1 MKLPDYADPDALAHI
16 EAKKQA
22 QLADKDFLEKA
33 SCCICFSNLANA
45 VIMNCGH
52 GGICYEC
59 GKSILQSNVCL
70 CHLCR
75 EPLLFVLQLDLQNSY
90 QNFINVVSATYVEDS
105 DSDDNGDNN
114 VGVDGARGENHP
126 PGQDGRDGQDQA
138 EADQR
143 SLSD

>member
-75 EPLLFVLQLDLQNSY
+75 EPLLFVLQLDLQNSF

-114 VGVDGARGENHP
+114 VGVDGARGENQP
-126 PGQDGRDGQDQA
+126 PGQDDRDGQDQA

-143 SLSD
+143 SSSD